1 MPLALHYP
9 VYVIASRDGIVVVKT
24 DGNDCILLFHAK
36 DLADQHVEK
45 IKSSQPLLGP
55 LHSLAVPNAEALAD
69 GLESLPTDVTCA
81 VWDPTGTPA
90 GFSHVAVDELLR
102 VARLSR

>member
-1 MPLALHYP
+1 MPLALPYP
-9 VYVIASRDGIVVVKT
+9 VYVIASRDGVKVAMT
-24 DGNDCILLFHAK
+24 EGKECILLFHTK

-45 IKSSQPLLGP
+45 IKSSQPLLGA

-69 GLESLPTDVTCA
+69 GLESLPANVTCV

-102 VARLSR
+102 MARLSR